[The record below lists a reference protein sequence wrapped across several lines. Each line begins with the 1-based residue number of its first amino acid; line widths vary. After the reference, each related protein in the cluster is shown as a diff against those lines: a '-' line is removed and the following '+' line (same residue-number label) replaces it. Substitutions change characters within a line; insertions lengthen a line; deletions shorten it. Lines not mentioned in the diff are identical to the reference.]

1 MPTTDVIMHLNM
13 GFQDGPNERRM
24 DETELRTNHQ
34 ALKCHMCNLLPMPE
48 DLGLE
53 AQVETIAFNTLEI
66 GGQWTSCD
74 YGTRASMA
82 KAPPVTYAMQ
92 LVVSI
97 THERPLSFTSVAAII
112 EAIYA
117 NGLSSPITI
126 EEDANYFLH
135 PHQSIVSDLD
145 DGICGG
151 H

>member
-1 MPTTDVIMHLNM
+1 MPTTDVIMSLNM
-13 GFQDGPNERRM
+13 GFQDGPNERIM
-24 DETELRTNHQ
+24 DETELRSNYTG
-34 ALKCHMCNLLPMPE
+34 LKCHMCNMLPMPA

-53 AQVETIAFNTLEI
+53 DQVETIAFNSLEI
-66 GGQWTSCD
+66 GGQWTSC
-74 YGTRASMA
+74 
-82 KAPPVTYAMQ
+82 APPITYAMQ

-112 EAIYA
+112 EAIHA
-117 NGLSSPITI
+117 NGLSSPMTI

-145 DGICGG
+145 DGICCG

>member
-1 MPTTDVIMHLNM
+1 MPTTDVMISLNM

-24 DETELRTNHQ
+24 DESELRSNYTG
-34 ALKCHMCNLLPMPE
+34 LKCHMCNLLPMPA

-53 AQVETIAFNTLEI
+53 AQVETIAFNSLEI
-66 GGQWTSCD
+66 GGQLTSCEH
-74 YGTRASMA
+74 GTC
-82 KAPPVTYAMQ
+82 APPITYAMQ

-117 NGLSSPITI
+117 NGLNSPMTI

-145 DGICGG
+145 DGICCG

>member
-1 MPTTDVIMHLNM
+1 MPTTDVIMSLNM
-13 GFQDGPNERRM
+13 GFQDGPNERIM
-24 DETELRTNHQ
+24 DKTELRSNYTG
-34 ALKCHMCNLLPMPE
+34 LKCHMCNMLPMPA

-53 AQVETIAFNTLEI
+53 DQVETIAFNSLEI
-66 GGQWTSCD
+66 GGQWTS
-74 YGTRASMA
+74 G
-82 KAPPVTYAMQ
+82 APPITYAMQ

-112 EAIYA
+112 EAIHA
-117 NGLSSPITI
+117 NGLSSPMTI

-145 DGICGG
+145 DGICCG